1 MQIGVY
7 SLYKGCLAS
16 ACHPYRYDRYWT
28 FIFFHGGTR
37 GHGLETREDKLTV
50 WEFAGKIGKMTQ
62 I

>member
-1 MQIGVY
+1 MQIRVY
-7 SLYKGCLAS
+7 SLDKGCLAS

-50 WEFAGKIGKMTQ
+50 WEFVGKIG
-62 I
+62 